1 MRTRTRTR
9 TTIVHKRHSVVRAP
23 ALVSCSVVAQ
33 STFRV
38 RGRVMIDIYPQLQ
51 KKRIRTT
58 KIARPLAIWDYCGG
72 RHTAPFA
79 LRGLA
84 LFLIVALNAFALSS
98 VGTTAA
104 YYLDGEVIKGN
115 NYVAGSVDFTLSS
128 TPYSS
133 SGVALGSNF
142 GAVATRTVNVIPEQ
156 GTNAFW
162 YHASST
168 NFGADL
174 DFCESLTLASSLE
187 GVQNYSGLLT
197 DFTSPATTTLSNW
210 QFDLSANSALYN
222 KACTFDIEFTA
233 WQERHNMPGFL
244 EMGYH
249 DIEKEPN
256 KIASQG
262 LRLNKVYYDVFEGTT
277 PSSCGESLFSS
288 TETNST
294 SLCLSSIPSNTGT
307 PRGSEGLNE
316 WVEIYNQTNV
326 DQDITGWSICDN
338 TSCDVIPR
346 TAILPPFGYAI
357 ITPAS
362 STLALWNI
370 PLSFPSA
377 VLLDGAIGD
386 GLDNDN
392 DMLVLKRPDGMIV
405 DQMNYGSSPN
415 IGWANYNADVWIP
428 GALDV
433 PEGEALARSSN
444 GYDTDQPSDWVGFG
458 VPTITLINPSSSSG
472 GTWNFGAPHDIFWSA
487 TNPNGPNADLSID
500 IYLIK
505 DSDSTRTP
513 TPADTIIPVV
523 LGTSNDGHYYMEA
536 SSGFS
541 GYFWVKVV
549 VTGSEN
555 PLLNDADYSGKFY
568 GSSLCKVSDSRSSTS
583 GCSSDSDNDDD
594 EDGEHD
600 SNHDDDNEHDDDDR
614 NHKDDKNHDD
624 DEEEHDSVV
633 KDSSEH
639 DDEDSSKDSHDSSAD
654 HDDDKDKKDTSDEH
668 IAERVEPLEEPLPP
682 VTVFRK
688 EEELVVL
695 AEKHTSQSDE
705 SGETPVFEP
714 APVVTVEPGVVIEPM
729 VTSE

>member
-1 MRTRTRTR
+1 MNTKTR
-9 TTIVHKRHSVVRAP
+9 TTIKHERQYVVRVP
-23 ALVSCSVVAQ
+23 ALVSCSVVGRSALR
-33 STFRV
+33 T
-38 RGRVMIDIYPQLQ
+38 RGHAMIDIYPPLP
-51 KKRIRTT
+51 KKRVRAQ
-58 KIARPLAIWDYCGG
+58 KFVRPPTIWDYYGG
-72 RHTAPFA
+72 RHATPFA
-79 LRGLA
+79 LRVLA
-84 LFLIVALNAFALSS
+84 LLLIVALNAFALSS

-115 NYVAGSVDFTLSS
+115 NYVAGSVDFVLSS
-128 TPYSS
+128 TPYSP
-133 SGVALGSNF
+133 SGAALGSNL
-142 GAVATRTVNVIPEQ
+142 GAVATRTVSVIPEQ

-174 DFCESLTLASSLE
+174 DFCESLSLTSSLE
-187 GVQNYSGLLT
+187 GIQNYSGLLT
-197 DFTSPATTTLSNW
+197 DFTSPATTTLTSW
-210 QFDLSANSALYN
+210 QFDVSTNNALYN
-222 KACTFDIEFTA
+222 KVCTFDVEYTA
-233 WQERHNMPGFL
+233 WQERHNVPGFT
-244 EMGYH
+244 EMGYN
-249 DIEKEPN
+249 DTEKEPN

-262 LRLNKVYYDVFEGTT
+262 LRLNKVYYDVLDGST
-277 PSSCGESLFSS
+277 PSPCEEVPPGSILS
-288 TETNST
+288 TTTSPCTSTPPSTN
-294 SLCLSSIPSNTGT
+294 T
-307 PRGSEGLNE
+307 PRGSEILNE
-316 WVEIYNQTNV
+316 WVEVYNQTNV
-326 DQDITGWSICDN
+326 EQDITGWSICNNIACDIIPN
-338 TSCDVIPR
+338 TAV
-346 TAILPPFGYAI
+346 LPPFGYAI

-370 PLSFPSA
+370 PSSFPSA
-377 VLLDGAIGD
+377 VLSDGTIGE

-415 IGWANYNADVWIP
+415 IGWANYNAEVWIP

-568 GSSLCKVSDSRSSTS
+568 GSTLCKVSDSRSSTS

-600 SNHDDDNEHDDDDR
+600 SSHDDDNEHDDDGR

-639 DDEDSSKDSHDSSAD
+639 DDEDSSKDSHDNSSG